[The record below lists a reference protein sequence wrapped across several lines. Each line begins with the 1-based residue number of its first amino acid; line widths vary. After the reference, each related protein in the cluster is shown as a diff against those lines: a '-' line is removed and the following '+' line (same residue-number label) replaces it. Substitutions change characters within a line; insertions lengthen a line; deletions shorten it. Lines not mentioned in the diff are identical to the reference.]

1 MHVIGGKTRQR
12 LVLVSKEVSLI
23 RPPLIFF
30 VSKQLFFH
38 QQCMQDFL
46 GKSDPYLEF
55 AKENPDGS
63 FTTVH
68 RTEVTII
75 SSNGGL

>member
-1 MHVIGGKTRQR
+1 MHVSCKKKNSAETGLGFQG
-12 LVLVSKEVSLI
+12 SLSHLATI
-23 RPPLIFF
+23 YSNI
-30 VSKQLFFH
+30 SKQLFVH

-68 RTEVTII
+68 RTEVT
-75 SSNGGL
+75 SNGGL

>member
-1 MHVIGGKTRQR
+1 
-12 LVLVSKEVSLI
+12 
-23 RPPLIFF
+23 
-30 VSKQLFFH
+30 
-38 QQCMQDFL
+38 MQDFF

-68 RTEVTII
+68 RTEVTVMVDC
-75 SSNGGL
+75 SVGELAFTLE